1 MAVLSGASGHVL
13 ASAAPDRARELVAL
27 DHVVRAPLPLS
38 TRVGVV
44 GVSAGVGCSVVAGL
58 VASALAARRPHR
70 VLAVNASSGGR
81 SLLWHAG
88 TTAVTPAL
96 PADDEARRG
105 ARTGAEAVDG
115 LARTEGGLHCLDLAV
130 DGATV
135 PDARWWEALGPAGRF
150 FDVIVT
156 DWGARSAERSGP
168 VGASSSV
175 VCVVAEAERSS
186 WQHGVDLAG
195 RFAADGV
202 PAVLAV
208 SAVRGRPAAWCAEAA
223 RLSDVPVV
231 LVPHDRA
238 HGAAAPVPAAGLR
251 ARTGVAVLRLAA
263 ALVTTA
269 GSGVGST
276 GPSAGTGAVP
286 AAAGERSLSGRAGR
300 QAVAS

>member
-1 MAVLSGASGHVL
+1 MAWPGSAGVLDHVL
-13 ASAAPDRARELVAL
+13 ASAVPDRARELVVL
-27 DHVVRAPLPLS
+27 DRAVRAPLPLS

-70 VLAVNASSGGR
+70 VLAVNASAGGR

-88 TTAVTPAL
+88 ATTVEPAL

-105 ARTGAEAVDG
+105 ARTGAEAVEG
-115 LARTEGGLHCLDLAV
+115 LARTGGGLHCLDLAV
-130 DGATV
+130 DGAPV

-156 DWGARSAERSGP
+156 DWGARSAARSGA

-186 WQHGVDLAG
+186 WQHGTDLVG
-195 RFAADGV
+195 RVAADGV

-223 RLSDVPVV
+223 RLSRVPVV
-231 LVPHDRA
+231 VVPHDRA
-238 HGAAAPVPAAGLR
+238 HGAAAPVPAARLR
-251 ARTGVAVLRLAA
+251 AATGVAVLRLAA
-263 ALVTTA
+263 AVVSVA
-269 GSGVGST
+269 GAAVG
-276 GPSAGTGAVP
+276 PAG
-286 AAAGERSLSGRAGR
+286 
-300 QAVAS
+300 VAS